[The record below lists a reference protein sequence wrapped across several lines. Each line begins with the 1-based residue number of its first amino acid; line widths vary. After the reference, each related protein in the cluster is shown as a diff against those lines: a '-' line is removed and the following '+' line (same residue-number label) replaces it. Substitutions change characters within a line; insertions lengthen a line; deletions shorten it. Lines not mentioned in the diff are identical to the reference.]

1 MRSPLDCLVDWDAVG
16 RQTLAQIP
24 ESERNVFVN
33 WISDD
38 PTILKLY
45 EDTLGEDVVPLWFV
59 SVARLE
65 TNGLRLPEGF

>member
-1 MRSPLDCLVDWDAVG
+1 MRSPIDCLVDWDAVG

-45 EDTLGEDVVPLWFV
+45 EDTLGEGVVPLWFV
-59 SVARLE
+59 SLAR
-65 TNGLRLPEGF
+65 TQMKDQQLPEGF